1 MASHISAF
9 GLLMKSS
16 IYDPLKS
23 LNYGANTV
31 VA

>member
-16 IYDPLKS
+16 IYDPLK
-23 LNYGANTV
+23 LQPMVETL
-31 VA
+31 